1 MNVPAIIGTVISKR
15 LATLAELQSVYGV
28 KDAYDLLEICTVD
41 DYNEWLMRQE

>member
-1 MNVPAIIGTVISKR
+1 MNVPAIIGTLVSKQVAR
-15 LATLAELQSVYGV
+15 LVDLQSVYGV